1 MPPEGEFRAS
11 KSKENQAKTLGFGWI
26 SLVGSGLFKGLWPK
40 K

>member
-1 MPPEGEFRAS
+1 MQPAGESPPR

-26 SLVGSGLFKGLWPK
+26 SLVELGLFKGLQQK